1 MTHGH
6 VARGPSLAFTFPS
19 HQSSSYPDKFKPA
32 RTDLLKDK
40 VTRYTGCVC
49 QNCFPPPPPLSASL
63 RRCRC
68 TGHCRGNSQLAWAIW
83 PMPRNDA
90 ARIPVLDSG
99 ANGNDDRCVGRV
111 NRDQRSETLLRSTVT
126 VSESPKSCL
135 SVVYTSDVAPRPRV
149 VKERRPSHSQAH
161 STQPVTSRGF
171 IRVAHWC
178 RSHVKL
184 ACLVLLNCSI
194 GAASES
200 SDAADGAI
208 GSHESNSAT
217 QQAPLLHVTCRC

>member
-1 MTHGH
+1 M
-6 VARGPSLAFTFPS
+6 SKLL
-19 HQSSSYPDKFKPA
+19 SSSAAAKRVA
-32 RTDLLKDK
+32 
-40 VTRYTGCVC
+40 
-49 QNCFPPPPPLSASL
+49 ASL
-63 RRCRC
+63 PLHWPLPRQFPI
-68 TGHCRGNSQLAWAIW
+68 GMGNMANAA
-83 PMPRNDA
+83 DAA

-149 VKERRPSHSQAH
+149 VKERRPSHTTQPG
-161 STQPVTSRGF
+161 TQPVTSRGF